1 MKTYIYASEKLA
13 FKSIRIKIE
22 SWLKIIITILFLYPS
37 INAQQEIDTLHIF
50 PDTTSFFDQGNGLV
64 LGIYANFAV
73 KFMPDSTWKRYKIEN
88 VDLLFFNSGV
98 YLPVYLKIS
107 TGNIPEE
114 NVLYEKY
121 FVLDSSYSCFPNW
134 HKFILDTSLIL
145 SSQLGFSDF
154 FVSGLVFLR
163 VAGSFYSYPIKMNQ
177 FYFNAQYNAWD
188 EGLPVF
194 LAAKVV
200 VSKILVGDIKSDQQ
214 RDLENLLEIFPNP
227 FNSATTIKYSIA
239 NSKFVTIKIYNI
251 LGFEVATLVN
261 EEKPAGSFE
270 FNFEASTISSG
281 IYIVQLTAG
290 NFLTTSKMILLK

>member
-50 PDTTSFFDQGNGLV
+50 
-64 LGIYANFAV
+64 
-73 KFMPDSTWKRYKIEN
+73 PDSTWKRYKIEN

-163 VAGSFYSYPIKMNQ
+163 
-177 FYFNAQYNAWD
+177 
-188 EGLPVF
+188 
-194 LAAKVV
+194 
-200 VSKILVGDIKSDQQ
+200 
-214 RDLENLLEIFPNP
+214 
-227 FNSATTIKYSIA
+227 
-239 NSKFVTIKIYNI
+239 
-251 LGFEVATLVN
+251 
-261 EEKPAGSFE
+261 
-270 FNFEASTISSG
+270 
-281 IYIVQLTAG
+281 
-290 NFLTTSKMILLK
+290 